1 MAARVKKPGKYP
13 DWLFNPAQCFVAESR
28 AGVKYCIWL
37 CSGCGAPYH
46 YRQEMDRLATA
57 IMIALAALVM
67 NGGMLRDVMAEEAG
81 MRITALSPV
90 TQKSQ
95 MPAATGLRSER
106 VLSLLLTLEALR
118 AAPALLD
125 TSKV

>member
-1 MAARVKKPGKYP
+1 
-13 DWLFNPAQCFVAESR
+13 
-28 AGVKYCIWL
+28 
-37 CSGCGAPYH
+37 
-46 YRQEMDRLATA
+46 MDRLATA

-81 MRITALSPV
+81 MRIPGPKAA
-90 TQKSQ
+90 QGSQ
-95 MPAATGLRSER
+95 MPAASGLRSER

-125 TSKV
+125 TQKV

>member
-1 MAARVKKPGKYP
+1 
-13 DWLFNPAQCFVAESR
+13 
-28 AGVKYCIWL
+28 
-37 CSGCGAPYH
+37 
-46 YRQEMDRLATA
+46 MDRLATA

-67 NGGMLRDVMAEEAG
+67 NGGLVRDVMAEEAG
-81 MRITALSPV
+81 MRIPAPSLAIER
-90 TQKSQ
+90 SQ

>member
-1 MAARVKKPGKYP
+1 
-13 DWLFNPAQCFVAESR
+13 
-28 AGVKYCIWL
+28 
-37 CSGCGAPYH
+37 
-46 YRQEMDRLATA
+46 MDRLAAA

-67 NGGMLRDVMAEEAG
+67 QGGMLRDVMAEEAG
-81 MRITALSPV
+81 LRIPAAQA

-95 MPAATGLRSER
+95 TPAATGLRSGR

-125 TSKV
+125 TQKV